1 MVDHGVSVRVF
12 LIHDDD
18 SIHRIPVSRF
28 LRLYEGDR
36 KECLPAYAGKRI
48 RYALTAVDLAD
59 RKPVSFLHT
68 EYGFLKFDSEGFGDV
83 QDRQE
88 KDSTSAEMTDLGPE
102 YFFSPKI
109 VHAQN
114 RFAQKKYFD
123 KYRWTPNEDLESK
136 IMLTAWGV
144 NVEDQERATDIQP
157 RKLHAVGKKDKVRGK
172 YTRQQG
178 QYLAFIYYYTKINGY
193 APSEAEM
200 QRYFRVSPPSVHQ
213 MVVTLEERGFI
224 KKIPG
229 QARSISLMVDRKELP
244 DLE

>member
-1 MVDHGVSVRVF
+1 VSVRVF

-88 KDSTSAEMTDLGPE
+88 KDSTSAEMIDLGPE

-123 KYRWTPNEDLESK
+123 KHRWTPNEDLESK

-144 NVEDQERATDIQP
+144 KVEDQERATDIQP

-213 MVVTLEERGFI
+213 MVVILEERGFI

>member
-1 MVDHGVSVRVF
+1 MSVRVF

-88 KDSTSAEMTDLGPE
+88 KDSTSAEMIDLGPE

-123 KYRWTPNEDLESK
+123 KHRWTPNEDLESK

-144 NVEDQERATDIQP
+144 KVEDQERATDIQP

-213 MVVTLEERGFI
+213 MVVILEERGFI

>member
-1 MVDHGVSVRVF
+1 VSVRVF

-88 KDSTSAEMTDLGPE
+88 KDSTSAEMIDLGPE

-123 KYRWTPNEDLESK
+123 KHRWTPNEDLESK

-144 NVEDQERATDIQP
+144 KVEDQERATDIQP

-213 MVVTLEERGFI
+213 RVVILEERGFI

>member
-1 MVDHGVSVRVF
+1 VSARVF

-88 KDSTSAEMTDLGPE
+88 KDSTSAEMIDLGPE

-123 KYRWTPNEDLESK
+123 KHRWTPNEDLESK

-144 NVEDQERATDIQP
+144 KVEDQERATDIQP

-172 YTRQQG
+172 YARQQG

-213 MVVTLEERGFI
+213 MVVILEERGFI

>member
-1 MVDHGVSVRVF
+1 MSVRVF

-88 KDSTSAEMTDLGPE
+88 RDSTSAEMIDLGPE

-123 KYRWTPNEDLESK
+123 KHRWTPNEDLESK

-144 NVEDQERATDIQP
+144 KVEDQERATDIQP

-213 MVVTLEERGFI
+213 MVVILEERGFI